1 MPIIKFTDRK
11 VKSLKSPPPNQ
22 QTDYWNKTLG
32 RFGLRVSWTG
42 KKSWVVLYRHHHRS
56 RRLTLG
62 SYPAMSLAAA
72 TIRAKE
78 ALIAVDSGRDPAAE
92 RSAAENAKTFAELCD
107 EYIERHAKPKK
118 KTWKED
124 KRIIGRDLLPR
135 WRHST
140 PAEITR
146 SDVRAVVEAVYDR
159 GAHVHANRVLAL
171 IRKIF
176 NFAIEREWL
185 EHNPCNQVKPPG
197 GRERPR
203 DRVLSDE
210 ESRTVWAAFDAE
222 EPAIRA
228 VFKLRLLTAQR
239 GGEVLSMRWEDVDL
253 ESGWWTIPA
262 DRAKN
267 GLSHRV
273 PLNAQ
278 ALAILRDLRSWQ
290 EKRLPEINEGRA
302 KKHEEPKTMSEWVFP
317 SPRNEAPVA
326 WIQKATKRIRDAS
339 GVDFLPHDLRRT
351 AASRMTGS
359 GTPRL
364 VVSKILNHVEQGVTA
379 VYDRHSYDAEKRR
392 ALNAWGRQLQRILT
406 ATKDE
411 KVVSIAAGRAV

>member
-1 MPIIKFTDRK
+1 MKMS
-11 VKSLKSPPPNQ
+11 KSRP
-22 QTDYWNKTLG
+22 
-32 RFGLRVSWTG
+32 FGS
-42 KKSWVVLYRHHHRS
+42 SRS
-56 RRLTLG
+56 CALHD
-62 SYPAMSLAAA
+62 ALAV
-72 TIRAKE
+72 R
-78 ALIAVDSGRDPAAE
+78 PAAE
-92 RSAAENAKTFAELCD
+92 QSAAEHARTFAELCD

-124 KRIIGRDLLPR
+124 KRIMGCDLLPR

-185 EHNPCNQVKPPG
+185 EHNPCYQVKPPG
-197 GRERPR
+197 GTERPR

-210 ESRTVWAAFDAE
+210 EIRLAWAAFDGE

-239 GGEVLSMRWEDVDL
+239 GGEVLSMQWADVDL
-253 ESGWWTIPA
+253 DSSWWTIPA
-262 DRAKN
+262 ARAKN

-273 PLNAQ
+273 PLNAE
-278 ALAILRDLRSWQ
+278 ALAILNDLRSWR
-290 EKRLPEINEGRA
+290 EARLPEINKGRA
-302 KKHEEPKTMSEWVFP
+302 KKHQELKEMSEWVFP

-326 WIQKATKRIRDAS
+326 WIQKATKRIRVVS
-339 GVDFLPHDLRRT
+339 GVDFRPHDLRRT

-379 VYDRHSYDAEKRR
+379 VYDRHSYDAEKRT

-406 ATKDE
+406 TTKE
-411 KVVSIAAGRAV
+411 ETVVPFAAERAM